1 MTRYAIGDVQG
12 CNDEL
17 QALIARLPFS
27 ADRDQLY
34 FVGDLVN
41 RGPASLHSGSPRGAA
56 DCLRVVAELL
66 PHAVALIRG
75 ERPEHPSR

>member
-17 QALIARLPFS
+17 RALIARLQFS

-41 RGPASLHSGSPRGAA
+41 RGLDFTAPRLYILDGGKALTAA
-56 DCLRVVAELL
+56 VRR
-66 PHAVALIRG
+66 HAG
-75 ERPEHPSR
+75 ESAAMA

>member
-1 MTRYAIGDVQG
+1 VTRYAIGDVQG

-17 QALIARLPFS
+17 QALIARLHFS

-41 RGPASLHSGSPRGAA
+41 RGRHRCKFCGSYVPG
-56 DCLRVVAELL
+56 
-66 PHAVALIRG
+66 
-75 ERPEHPSR
+75 